1 MRILLAHNSLYFPS
15 HGGGD
20 KSNRLLMDAL
30 AERGHQ
36 VQVLARLENFG
47 EAEHERFLGELEA
60 RQTRVKSIRD
70 GVVEFQQNRVSVFT
84 VTSNPRLRNAF
95 AARIEAF
102 DPDVILCSTDDPGAL
117 LLEVALR
124 YPRARVVYLVR
135 ATVAVPFGP
144 DCAFPNAS
152 KTEMIGRVDSIVGVS
167 EYVARYVREWS
178 GYPAIH
184 VPISLLEAG
193 DYSDMGRFD
202 NELVLMVNPC
212 AVKGISIFAG
222 LAEVMPGVAFAA
234 IPTWGTNEADL
245 ALLKRRANIR
255 LLAPVDDMAVVLRRT
270 RVVLV
275 PSVWA
280 EARSR
285 MVVEAMIRGIP
296 VMASDVGGLHEAKLG
311 IEYLLPVNPIQHY
324 HARVDANMVPVAE
337 VPPQDIEPW
346 RAALHRLL
354 SDRAHYED
362 VSRRSREAALE
373 YASKLH
379 CGWLEAHLEE
389 LIQNPK
395 REASAATLAA
405 ATAIESLSP
414 AKRRLLALRLQKA
427 RAPRA
432 QQAPGSGFFPDI
444 EALAN
449 AERVLYCLPWAG
461 GGTAL
466 YRSWRGRLGERTGVC
481 AVRLPGRESRLG
493 EAPFMDIRVLVASLT
508 EALRPHLGKPFAFYG
523 HSMGA
528 GIAFELARSLRRNGL
543 PMPSTLLV
551 SSARA
556 PQLRT
561 EAPQGPDPAD
571 EELLDQIERLG
582 GLAEDHEVVRLALP
596 ALRADTHLYRHY
608 LYEPDAPLALPICVY
623 GGSEDPSLEREHSE
637 AWREQTTEGFS
648 LKLWPAGHFFFREFE
663 AEFLDEIRREL
674 NRIRSEV
681 APKSGGKP
689 AE

>member
-30 AERGHQ
+30 AERGHE

-47 EAEHERFLGELEA
+47 EAEHRRFLGELEA
-60 RQTRVKSIRD
+60 RQTPVRTVRD
-70 GVVEFQQNRVSVFT
+70 GVVGFERNGVAVFT

-95 AARIEAF
+95 AARIEEF

-124 YPRARVVYLVR
+124 YPRTRVVYLVR

-152 KTEMIGRVDSIVGVS
+152 KTEMIGCVDSIVGVS
-167 EYVARYVREWS
+167 EYVAQYVREWS

-184 VPISLLEAG
+184 VPISLLEPG

-202 NELVLMVNPC
+202 NEFVLMVNPC

-222 LAEVMPGVAFAA
+222 LAAAMPHVPFAA
-234 IPTWGTNEADL
+234 IPTWGTNDADL
-245 ALLKRRANIR
+245 ALLKRHANIN
-255 LLAPVDDMAVVLRRT
+255 LLAPVDDMAEVLRRT

-311 IEYLLPVNPIQHY
+311 VEYLLPVNQIHHY

-346 RAALHRLL
+346 RAALGRLL
-354 SDRAHYED
+354 TDRAHYED
-362 VSRRSREAALE
+362 VSRRSRAAAME
-373 YASKLH
+373 YAAKLH

-389 LIQNPK
+389 LIRGPK
-395 REASAATLAA
+395 REASAATLTAS
-405 ATAIESLSP
+405 TAIESLSP
-414 AKRRLLALRLQKA
+414 AKRRLLALRLQKT
-427 RAPRA
+427 RASQPS
-432 QQAPGSGFFPDI
+432 SGVFFPDLDRI
-444 EALAN
+444 GAGD
-449 AERVLYCLPWAG
+449 RVLFCFPWAG

-466 YRSWRGRLGERTGVC
+466 YRSWRGRLGEGTGVC

-493 EAPFMDIRVLVASLT
+493 ETPFTDIRVLVAALT
-508 EALRPHLGKPFAFYG
+508 EALLPHLDRPFAFYG

-528 GIAFELARSLRRNGL
+528 GIAFELARSLRRQAL
-543 PMPSTLLV
+543 RMPSALLV

-561 EAPQGPDPAD
+561 AAPQGPDPND
-571 EELLDQIERLG
+571 EQLIEQVTRLG
-582 GLAEDHEVVRLALP
+582 GLADDPDVVRVALP
-596 ALRADTHLYRHY
+596 ALRADTRLYRHY
-608 LYEPDAPLALPICVY
+608 VYEPDAPMALPIGAY
-623 GGSEDPSLEREHSE
+623 GGAEDASLTREHLE
-637 AWREQTTEGFS
+637 AWREQTTSSFS
-648 LKLWPAGHFFFREFE
+648 LKLWPSGHFFFREFE
-663 AEFLDEIRREL
+663 AEFLEAL
-674 NRIRSEV
+674 RS
-681 APKSGGKP
+681 SI
-689 AE
+689 